1 MIHKKLLSL
10 LVLLMTAASGAW
22 ADYTVTWRGN
32 TLKGIA
38 VNKAYAIPISAPS
51 ETTVKGITLTANVG
65 FFFYKSTGANPSVNL
80 TSGAPDG
87 LVFSAETNIKSIEFT
102 FNESGCFNGT
112 VAATPGT
119 GGYTLTTPAKSF
131 GIPRND
137 WAYDITKVV
146 FTLEGEDPNP
156 NEVDLDFNNAMTE
169 AEFEMP
175 ANDVTVDYELVR
187 DMSVSVSAAMANRV
201 RIQEVENKFQPVVA
215 TQINPEVKDNLNT
228 QSPVTM
234 TVTTDYSL
242 QLQKKDENDVWTD
255 VTDLSVGTFR
265 YMVTGTGL
273 YDGIAYTNEFQLFEG
288 YSVEVPAGEYATFYA
303 EDKVKIDESTTG
315 GQLYTITSVNVTD
328 AKATATELTV
338 AAAQTPLL
346 VYNSGSEK
354 KTFLLIPTDD
364 AATSVTAASQ
374 FVGTLE
380 ATTIAAST
388 STLNNYA
395 FNGKQFVWVKNA
407 ISVGANKCWLQIGT
421 VPAGTRSIS
430 IVFGDGT
437 TGIES
442 IDNGQ
447 LTIDNWYDLNG
458 RKLQGMPTKKG
469 LYIMNGKKVVV
480 K

>member
-22 ADYTVTWRGN
+22 ADEATITLKCGTTEKTYENVTLPWSTTADILKAVVTDLNFNVNINAISGGDGKVVKYGNENFTVTGTFSGDATVTVTYNMGSSATITVTAPRPLM
-32 TLKGIA
+32 TLSDDGK
-38 VNKAYAIPISAPS
+38 
-51 ETTVKGITLTANVG
+51 TA
-65 FFFYKSTGANPSVNL
+65 TM
-80 TSGAPDG
+80 
-87 LVFSAETNIKSIEFT
+87 
-102 FNESGCFNGT
+102 ES
-112 VAATPGT
+112 
-119 GGYTLTTPAKSF
+119 
-131 GIPRND
+131 
-137 WAYDITKVV
+137 
-146 FTLEGEDPNP
+146 
-156 NEVDLDFNNAMTE
+156 
-169 AEFEMP
+169 MP
-175 ANDVTVDYELVR
+175 AFDATVNYELVR

-201 RIQEVENKFQPVVA
+201 RIQEVENKFQPIVA

-242 QLQKKDENDVWTD
+242 QLQKKGANDEWTD

-265 YMVTGTGL
+265 YMVVGNGL

-354 KTFLLIPTDD
+354 KTFLLIPTEDD
-364 AATSVTAASQ
+364 ATNVTAASQ
-374 FVGTLE
+374 FIGTLE

-407 ISVGANKCWLQIGT
+407 IAIAANKCWLQIGT

-437 TGIES
+437 TGIEA

-458 RKLQGMPTKKG
+458 RRLQGKPTKKG
-469 LYIMNGKKVVV
+469 IYIQNGKKVVV

>member
-22 ADYTVTWRGN
+22 ADIVKVMEITSDLTGTWPSDNVNIKATELPGFVPVSLDEAKALAGSLPASGTVYLFYAFDGGKTCYAVFQGGSYQRNGAANQTHSQVIMTVASAAKVYYTYDPD
-32 TLKGIA
+32 A
-38 VNKAYAIPISAPS
+38 VAVSTNDAEG
-51 ETTVKGITLTANVG
+51 ETT
-65 FFFYKSTGANPSVNL
+65 F
-80 TSGAPDG
+80 
-87 LVFSAETNIKSIEFT
+87 
-102 FNESGCFNGT
+102 
-112 VAATPGT
+112 
-119 GGYTLTTPAKSF
+119 
-131 GIPRND
+131 
-137 WAYDITKVV
+137 
-146 FTLEGEDPNP
+146 
-156 NEVDLDFNNAMTE
+156 TE
-169 AEFEMP
+169 AEFFMP
-175 ANDVTVDYELVR
+175 GSNVTVDYELVR
-187 DMSVSVSAAMANRV
+187 DMSVSVSAAMADRV

-265 YMVTGTGL
+265 YMVIGNGL

-346 VYNSGSEK
+346 VYNTGSEK

-374 FVGTLE
+374 FKGTTT

-388 STLNNYA
+388 STQNNYA

-407 ISVGANKCWLQIGT
+407 LSVAANKCWLEIGT

-437 TGIES
+437 TGIEA

-458 RKLQGMPTKKG
+458 RRLQGKPTKKG
-469 LYIMNGKKVVV
+469 VYIQNGKKVVI

>member
-22 ADYTVTWRGN
+22 ADEATITLKCGTTEKTYENVTLPWSTTADILKAVVTDINFNINIDAISGGDGKVVKYGNENFTVTGTFSGEATVVVSYN
-32 TLKGIA
+32 MGSSATITVTAPGSLLTL
-38 VNKAYAIPISAPS
+38 
-51 ETTVKGITLTANVG
+51 
-65 FFFYKSTGANPSVNL
+65 
-80 TSGAPDG
+80 
-87 LVFSAETNIKSIEFT
+87 
-102 FNESGCFNGT
+102 NE
-112 VAATPGT
+112 
-119 GGYTLTTPAKSF
+119 AK
-131 GIPRND
+131 
-137 WAYDITKVV
+137 
-146 FTLEGEDPNP
+146 
-156 NEVDLDFNNAMTE
+156 TE
-169 AEFEMP
+169 ATMESMP
-175 ANDVTVDYELVR
+175 TSDVTIDYELVR
-187 DMSVSVSAAMANRV
+187 DMSVSVSAAMADRV

-242 QLQKKDENDVWTD
+242 QLQKKGENDVWTD

-265 YMVTGTGL
+265 YMVIGNGL

-346 VYNSGSEK
+346 VYNTGSEK

-374 FVGTLE
+374 FKGTTT

-388 STLNNYA
+388 STQNNYA
-395 FNGKQFVWVKNA
+395 FNGKQFVWVKEA
-407 ISVGANKCWLQIGT
+407 LPVAANKCWLEIPNSANAA
-421 VPAGTRSIS
+421 PAMT
-430 IVFGDGT
+430 IVFGEV
-437 TGIES
+437 TGIGV
-442 IDNGQ
+442 IDKGQ
-447 LTIDNWYDLNG
+447 LTNDIWYDLNG
-458 RKLQGMPTKKG
+458 RKLQGRPTKKG
-469 LYIMNGKKVVV
+469 VYINNGRKVVI

>member
-1 MIHKKLLSL
+1 
-10 LVLLMTAASGAW
+10 MTVASAAKVY
-22 ADYTVTWRGN
+22 YTYDPD
-32 TLKGIA
+32 A
-38 VNKAYAIPISAPS
+38 VAVSTNDAEG
-51 ETTVKGITLTANVG
+51 ETT
-65 FFFYKSTGANPSVNL
+65 F
-80 TSGAPDG
+80 
-87 LVFSAETNIKSIEFT
+87 
-102 FNESGCFNGT
+102 
-112 VAATPGT
+112 
-119 GGYTLTTPAKSF
+119 
-131 GIPRND
+131 
-137 WAYDITKVV
+137 
-146 FTLEGEDPNP
+146 
-156 NEVDLDFNNAMTE
+156 TE
-169 AEFEMP
+169 AEFFMP
-175 ANDVTVDYELVR
+175 GSNVTVDYELVR
-187 DMSVSVSAAMANRV
+187 DMSVSVSAAMADRV
-201 RIQEVENKFQPVVA
+201 RIQEVENKFQPVVE
-215 TQINPEVKDNLNT
+215 TQIKPEVKDNLNT

-242 QLQKKDENDVWTD
+242 QLQKKGENDVWTD

-265 YMVTGTGL
+265 YMVIGNGL

-346 VYNSGSEK
+346 VYNTGSEK
-354 KTFLLIPTDD
+354 KTFLLIPTED

-374 FVGTLE
+374 FKGTTT

-388 STLNNYA
+388 STQNNYA

-407 ISVGANKCWLQIGT
+407 LSVAANKCWLEIGT

-437 TGIES
+437 TGIEA

-458 RKLQGMPTKKG
+458 RRLQGKPTKKG
-469 LYIMNGKKVVV
+469 VYIQNGKKVVV

>member
-22 ADYTVTWRGN
+22 ADIVKVMEITSDLTGTWPSDNVNIKATELPGFVPVSLDEAKATAGSLPTSGTVYLFYAFDGGKTCYAVFQGGSYQRNGAANQTHSQVIMTVASAAKVYYTYDPD
-32 TLKGIA
+32 A
-38 VNKAYAIPISAPS
+38 VAVSTNDAEG
-51 ETTVKGITLTANVG
+51 ETT
-65 FFFYKSTGANPSVNL
+65 F
-80 TSGAPDG
+80 
-87 LVFSAETNIKSIEFT
+87 
-102 FNESGCFNGT
+102 
-112 VAATPGT
+112 
-119 GGYTLTTPAKSF
+119 
-131 GIPRND
+131 
-137 WAYDITKVV
+137 
-146 FTLEGEDPNP
+146 
-156 NEVDLDFNNAMTE
+156 TE
-169 AEFEMP
+169 AEFFMSGS
-175 ANDVTVDYELVR
+175 NVTVDYELVR
-187 DMSVSVSAAMANRV
+187 DMSVSVSAAMADRV

-242 QLQKKDENDVWTD
+242 QLQKKDANDEWTD

-265 YMVTGTGL
+265 YMVIGSGL

-346 VYNSGSEK
+346 VYNTGSEK

-374 FVGTLE
+374 FIGTLE

-388 STLNNYA
+388 STQNNYA

-407 ISVGANKCWLQIGT
+407 LSVAANKCWLEIGT

-458 RKLQGMPTKKG
+458 RRLDGKPTKKG
-469 LYIMNGKKVVV
+469 VYIQNGKKVVV